1 MSNNDDDRKQR
12 FRFHRDDEILLLEIV
27 LRAKPCPY
35 KISSRDGSI
44 MVAWNTIA
52 EEFKGLCKPR
62 SDGKLPYSRTC
73 RTRCDKMIV
82 DYLAMQ
88 ATPTLRNQKH
98 EMREDQIK
106 YELLGRLATLIGKG
120 TNPSPPESTITNPLD
135 VSTGPVAGLLIP
147 GGLMPQGSTSTN
159 PTANDP
165 QLHYY
170 SSPQQRG
177 SAASQV
183 SATAMTPQTLA
194 NIGNNNNQTGN
205 QSTSQLLAASR
216 ILLSASGMSGI
227 NNSHSQD
234 TSPDPFSV
242 ASPQLGMS
250 SQSPSQPQSPAKTQ
264 NLRKRRANN
273 NNVASGTKGQG
284 AAATAPA
291 TASVAATEAAMATSV
306 GQDSFNYQQR
316 TTPSASSSTATTAG
330 NNSSSLTSNTK
341 RLRSGK
347 TTLPTIQP
355 KAPGAVNTYSQQN
368 TNQQNNGHHSNHAHS
383 SRSGASASEAVEVD
397 NDDNNEQ
404 QEKDVEA
411 DNDDGEDVGGYQ
423 HNQDAFDDGYGGDYN
438 HEADTPDSRKY
449 EFASP
454 SLPQNDGRD
463 ARASSKWAEKRS
475 SNSSPAQSFTFK
487 RQASFQGRN
496 MVNFGAQ
503 RQFRDNTGD
512 SSESSPYMGSG
523 FGAGWFLA
531 PSQMTAEDRTHLMRT
546 LALEEQRVRVE
557 VDKIALERER
567 LALERT
573 RLEWEMRRMSK

>member
-1 MSNNDDDRKQR
+1 MSNDDDRKQR

-52 EEFKGLCKPR
+52 EEFKSLCKPR

-88 ATPTLRNQKH
+88 ATPTLRNHKH

-135 VSTGPVAGLLIP
+135 VSTGPVAGLIMP

-159 PTANDP
+159 PTTNDP

-183 SATAMTPQTLA
+183 STTTMTPQTLV
-194 NIGNNNNQTGN
+194 NIGNNNNHTGNN

-216 ILLSASGMSGI
+216 LLLSASGMSGI
-227 NNSHSQD
+227 NSSHSQD

-242 ASPQLGMS
+242 ASPQLDMS
-250 SQSPSQPQSPAKTQ
+250 SQSPSQSQSPAKTQ
-264 NLRKRRANN
+264 NVRKRRANN
-273 NNVASGTKGQG
+273 NSVAAGIKGQG
-284 AAATAPA
+284 TAAAVTTSVA
-291 TASVAATEAAMATSV
+291 TAEAAVTSSV
-306 GQDSFNYQQR
+306 GQDSFDYQQR
-316 TTPSASSSTATTAG
+316 TTSSASSSTAATVG
-330 NNSSSLTSNTK
+330 NNSNSTVSNAK

-347 TTLPTIQP
+347 TTLTTIQS
-355 KAPGAVNTYSQQN
+355 KAPGAANTYSQQN
-368 TNQQNNGHHSNHAHS
+368 ANQQNSDHHSDHAHS
-383 SRSGASASEAVEVD
+383 SRSGASASEPVEVD
-397 NDDNNEQ
+397 NDDGNEQ
-404 QEKDVEA
+404 QEGDVGVE
-411 DNDDGEDVGGYQ
+411 NDDGEDTGGYQ
-423 HNQDAFDDGYGGDYN
+423 HNQDAFDDGYGGDYS
-438 HEADTPDSRKY
+438 HEADIPENRKY
-449 EFASP
+449 EFTSP
-454 SLPQNDGRD
+454 SLPQNGGRD
-463 ARASSKWAEKRS
+463 ARVSSKWAEKRS
-475 SNSSPAQSFTFK
+475 SDSSPAQSFTFK
-487 RQASFQGRN
+487 RQASFQNRN

-503 RQFRDNTGD
+503 RQFRDNAGD
-512 SSESSPYMGSG
+512 SSESSPYMGGG

-546 LALEEQRVRVE
+546 LALEEQKVRVE